1 MSKWYIG
8 AGEQNDI
15 VISTR
20 IRLARN
26 IEDYPFPCKLDTK
39 TRTALNKKIG
49 DAVCGRENLEF
60 IEMKT
65 LTQPQIVSLAEKHLI
80 SPEFASSYDGRALL
94 LSDSEG
100 ISIMLCEEDHIKI
113 QVMKPGL
120 SLETA
125 YAEADR
131 IDDEL
136 NEKFVFAFDDRL
148 GYLTQCPTNLGTGMR
163 ASVLLHLPAL
173 TACGQMSSISSTVS
187 KLGLTVCGSYGEGSV
202 PMGDIYNLKTVTLQL
217 AAQERTARA
226 EMVKSIETE
235 DEIFRAYGIL
245 KSARILPV
253 KEFMT
258 LVSKVRLGA
267 VAGLINVK
275 PETVDELMISMQ
287 PATINAAAGK
297 NLDSRER
304 DIERAKQVRQRL

>member
-39 TRTALNKKIG
+39 SRTALNKKIG
-49 DAVCGRENLEF
+49 DAICGRENLEY
-60 IEMKT
+60 IEMQT
-65 LTQPQIVSLAEKHLI
+65 LPKPPIVSLAAKHLI

-148 GYLTQCPTNLGTGMR
+148 G
-163 ASVLLHLPAL
+163 
-173 TACGQMSSISSTVS
+173 
-187 KLGLTVCGSYGEGSV
+187 
-202 PMGDIYNLKTVTLQL
+202 
-217 AAQERTARA
+217 
-226 EMVKSIETE
+226 
-235 DEIFRAYGIL
+235 
-245 KSARILPV
+245 
-253 KEFMT
+253 
-258 LVSKVRLGA
+258 
-267 VAGLINVK
+267 
-275 PETVDELMISMQ
+275 
-287 PATINAAAGK
+287 
-297 NLDSRER
+297 
-304 DIERAKQVRQRL
+304 